1 MLRFI
6 KFAKATVLAS
16 AVWTVFCASSIFS
29 WQLVSW
35 LRYGA
40 WDGFSISTLMAT
52 SRPLYEMASADQ
64 ISTQRVLFPAV
75 IDWMLGLPA
84 ILPLV
89 IASALLFA
97 FYARL
102 TTMEKQLQ

>member
-6 KFAKATVLAS
+6 KFAKVTVLAS

-29 WQLVSW
+29 WQFVSW

-40 WDGFSISTLMAT
+40 WDGFSISSLVTA
-52 SRPLYEMASADQ
+52 SQPLYETASADQ
-64 ISTQRVLFPAV
+64 IRPQRILFPAV

-89 IASALLFA
+89 IAAALLFA